1 MCRNEY
7 KILIQLFSS
16 RFLKDINRTTSCS
29 VILTV
34 VLNTLH
40 ACVIAFTAVLVI
52 YISST
57 FWTKMKLIL
66 YLLFLSQGILE
77 PAHSFILFIFSWYS
91 MWQIF
96 MYCYFGHRIRALH
109 ASVLNA
115 AYESRWV
122 HGSEISRSA
131 AIMIATVASCP
142 NSISQIGSPFFSLS
156 METFTSVSK
165 KHAN

>member
-1 MCRNEY
+1 
-7 KILIQLFSS
+7 
-16 RFLKDINRTTSCS
+16 

-40 ACVIAFTAVLVI
+40 ACVIAFTAVLVMHL
-52 YISST
+52 
-57 FWTKMKLIL
+57 FNIL
-66 YLLFLSQGILE
+66 KNHEINIILLALFLLQGILE
-77 PAHSFILFIFSWYS
+77 PIHSFILLIFSWYS

-122 HGSEISRSA
+122 QGSEISRSA

-142 NSISQIGSPFFSLS
+142 YSISQIGSPFFSLS
-156 METFTSVSK
+156 METFTSVST
-165 KHAN
+165 KHANKKKLLTLLFIFFRLSAL